1 MRNTQAIER
10 LSKMYWKK
18 VRRAANGDNEAEKD
32 ALALDLAI
40 LVIRERPKLLVKA
53 WKSEN
58 IEDARKKDSES
69 NG

>member
-10 LSKMYWKK
+10 LEGMYWEK
-18 VRRAANGDNEAEKD
+18 VHLAAKGDNEAEKD

-53 WKSEN
+53 WKAEN
-58 IEDARKKDSES
+58 IEDARKKDGESE
-69 NG
+69 

>member
-1 MRNTQAIER
+1 MKNKQAIER
-10 LSKMYWKK
+10 LGKMYWKK
-18 VRRAANGDNEAEKD
+18 VRRAANGDKEAEKD

-58 IEDARKKDSES
+58 IEDARKKDGETE
-69 NG
+69 